1 MNATE
6 IRNTIKNTAA
16 QNFID
21 QNPECAASVED
32 DYVYVVPVE
41 VEGKTMY
48 AKWTLT
54 ACQWADT
61 KSRAAF
67 NFQKDTLDAQKSL
80 DELISKQMEAKKS
93 SEEKKA
99 KKTKK
104 KSKEE
109 E

>member
-1 MNATE
+1 MKFAEVRNA
-6 IRNTIKNTAA
+6 IKNTAA

-21 QNPECAASVED
+21 QNPECAASTEG
-32 DYVYVVPVE
+32 DYVFVVPVE

-61 KSRAAF
+61 NSRAAF
-67 NFQKDTLDAQKSL
+67 DFQKDTLDAQTSL
-80 DELISKQMEAKKS
+80 DELIAKQMEAKKS

-104 KSKEE
+104 KSEE
-109 E
+109 EE